1 MQKTDSLWMAAFG
14 LGFLFAFAVLN
25 ATPGIGLFLGVNA
38 LVFALWYFGHRNIE
52 AKELKRTAESEV
64 LFYVLTSFYVL
75 LTFPYL
81 YRLDYSIVG
90 VLVGF
95 HTLFLVFGA
104 LYFALPGAL
113 HLLDILSIVISP
125 IAFGLNWL
133 IESIKSIFELFK
145 DNANMVR
152 FLLKVVLYAAGSLL
166 VFILFA
172 NLLSVADPEFK
183 VRIDRILESLDL
195 IVVMQRTVIAVI
207 ASFVSAGL
215 LSIIGTGKV
224 LPLFGLSLE
233 RAKQLW
239 DKTFSV
245 SLSKRSDAVLPIIIT
260 TPILFLFGLYVWVQF
275 SYLFGHDVAAILSKY
290 SFADY
295 ARRGFAELLVVGV
308 LTYPLLSWSMNQSK
322 SEWKVP
328 RFATFLINTGI
339 VSLLVI
345 MLYSLITRMNLYV
358 AVYGPSLLR
367 SYVIVGAIFVGIA
380 LLAYEVLSV
389 MKAAK
394 PGYAIFQGRFMNDYV
409 IVALLSSLGLLG
421 VITLYPWST
430 RVVSQLA
437 AQYETNGKVDVF
449 QFVGLSLEA
458 KGAVFRFGK
467 TLEADGL
474 KEAGLLL
481 QSHAAQ
487 EVENYRKQRDDSIF
501 ASLFGYN
508 VAQVSLLRTV
518 SSNKAIDLISK
529 FDDAM
534 DARAKDISESYMTAL
549 ETNNFVFARS
559 LFDPE
564 MNDNNIASFA
574 DGVSIKKSVVMVSSI
589 GSSSIASMMLTES
602 KSGYASL
609 PFVITRN
616 GKPNA
621 TDSALNVNVGFR
633 NGKVVLLDSTLIL
646 SYLPDAVSEKN
657 DRYDIAGYGYQTF
670 CAIPTLDMIYS
681 SNGGCIV
688 NGVTSGRMEP
698 ELLTKPII
706 ERYPGDVYR
715 MGEFLKSDFV
725 TKTE

>member
-1 MQKTDSLWMAAFG
+1 
-14 LGFLFAFAVLN
+14 
-25 ATPGIGLFLGVNA
+25 
-38 LVFALWYFGHRNIE
+38 
-52 AKELKRTAESEV
+52 
-64 LFYVLTSFYVL
+64 
-75 LTFPYL
+75 
-81 YRLDYSIVG
+81 
-90 VLVGF
+90 
-95 HTLFLVFGA
+95 
-104 LYFALPGAL
+104 
-113 HLLDILSIVISP
+113 
-125 IAFGLNWL
+125 
-133 IESIKSIFELFK
+133 
-145 DNANMVR
+145 
-152 FLLKVVLYAAGSLL
+152 
-166 VFILFA
+166 
-172 NLLSVADPEFK
+172 
-183 VRIDRILESLDL
+183 
-195 IVVMQRTVIAVI
+195 
-207 ASFVSAGL
+207 
-215 LSIIGTGKV
+215 
-224 LPLFGLSLE
+224 
-233 RAKQLW
+233 
-239 DKTFSV
+239 
-245 SLSKRSDAVLPIIIT
+245 
-260 TPILFLFGLYVWVQF
+260 
-275 SYLFGHDVAAILSKY
+275 
-290 SFADY
+290 
-295 ARRGFAELLVVGV
+295 
-308 LTYPLLSWSMNQSK
+308 
-322 SEWKVP
+322 
-328 RFATFLINTGI
+328 
-339 VSLLVI
+339 
-345 MLYSLITRMNLYV
+345 
-358 AVYGPSLLR
+358 
-367 SYVIVGAIFVGIA
+367 
-380 LLAYEVLSV
+380 
-389 MKAAK
+389 
-394 PGYAIFQGRFMNDYV
+394 MNDYV

-574 DGVSIKKSVVMVSSI
+574 DGVSIKKSVVMASSI

-670 CAIPTLDMIYS
+670 CAIPTLDMVYS